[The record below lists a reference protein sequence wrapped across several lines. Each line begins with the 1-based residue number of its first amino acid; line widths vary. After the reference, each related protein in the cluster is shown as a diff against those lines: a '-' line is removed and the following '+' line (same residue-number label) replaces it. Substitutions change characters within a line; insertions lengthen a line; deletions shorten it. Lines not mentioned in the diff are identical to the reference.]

1 MDQIRLN
8 TLIDKLADNTINEQ
22 ELQEL
27 LYTIQ
32 HTSEA
37 DPLLDQALQRLQELP
52 VFPHLVDSDRA
63 KATYASIKSD
73 KRFIHAKQSGW
84 PIPAIAAACIALCII
99 SSLAIFYFDAS
110 REASPVIQE
119 TLAQQSWSVP
129 LGKRE
134 QVTLPDGS
142 LVWINA
148 GSTLSIP
155 SSYNEKVREVYL
167 TGEAYF
173 DVKANKA
180 RPFLVK
186 TGTLT
191 TKVLGTAFNINTF
204 DPNKIAFTVQNGKV
218 AVQHQQEDLSVL
230 TGNQQLLYNPKTKSK
245 QLLSV
250 NALDAIGWTHNKL
263 KFDDT
268 SLEEAGKILARWTNK
283 TFIYRN
289 ASIKTCHFTV
299 SFHEGESLEEML
311 TVISALNNF
320 SYEIKGN
327 TVYLDGRGCE

>member
-27 LYTIQ
+27 LHTIQ
-32 HTSEA
+32 YSREA

-52 VFPHLVDSDRA
+52 VFPHLVDADRA
-63 KATYASIKSD
+63 KSTYERITSD
-73 KRFIHAKQSGW
+73 KRFIQGKPSRW
-84 PIPAIAAACIALCII
+84 SVPTIAAACIALFII
-99 SSLAIFYFDAS
+99 TSLAIFYLNTS
-110 REASPVIQE
+110 REASHVIQG
-119 TLAQQSWSVP
+119 TLAKQSWSAP

-134 QVTLPDGS
+134 QITLPDGS
-142 LVWINA
+142 SVWINA
-148 GSTLSIP
+148 GSTLNIS
-155 SSYNEKVREVYL
+155 SSYNKKLREVYL
-167 TGEAYF
+167 VGEAYF
-173 DVKANKA
+173 DVKADKA

-191 TKVLGTAFNINTF
+191 TKVLGTAFNINAF

-230 TGNQQLLYNPKTKSK
+230 TGNQQLLYNLKTKSK

-250 NALDAIGWTHNKL
+250 NALDAIGWTQNKL
-263 KFDDT
+263 KFNDVT
-268 SLEEAGKILARWTNK
+268 LEEAGEIIGRWTNK
-283 TFIYRN
+283 AFVYQR
-289 ASIKTCHFTV
+289 ASIKNCRFTV

-311 TVISALNNF
+311 SVISALNNF
-320 SYEIKGN
+320 SYEIKKDA
-327 TVYLDGRGCE
+327 VYLDGHGCE